1 MGWGLVRKRNLIFFD
16 TPASIPSL
24 NGPQFPLGGIPILPP
39 SHRVQ
44 PQFTE
49 NTGELCFSGGGGGTG
64 HQRLFCWNT
73 SHCPGSAQDGHLTSE
88 TLSWDSESPAE
99 ARNGARLACLHSA
112 HASRNWIPG
121 VDPTAPSGSL
131 IFEDGWGWHP
141 QFQQWDSGLGTPQR
155 LRKQRKRMTGRLTP
169 RLNSGR
175 GWHWRF
181 AVYRVTMIPFLLPGW
196 AGLQT
201 TEYTARELVR
211 RRLYSE
217 KKSS

>member
-1 MGWGLVRKRNLIFFD
+1 MGWGLVRRRNLIFFD

-39 SHRVQ
+39 SPQSTASVYGKHRRTV
-44 PQFTE
+44 FLW
-49 NTGELCFSGGGGGTG
+49 GWGGTG
-64 HQRLFCWNT
+64 LQRLFCWNA

-141 QFQQWDSGLGTPQR
+141 QFQ
-155 LRKQRKRMTGRLTP
+155 
-169 RLNSGR
+169 
-175 GWHWRF
+175 
-181 AVYRVTMIPFLLPGW
+181 
-196 AGLQT
+196 
-201 TEYTARELVR
+201 
-211 RRLYSE
+211 
-217 KKSS
+217 